1 MPRKGEKSL
10 LSQQQETAARAAFA
24 RGATRDEV
32 AFQIGVSRS
41 ILDGRLRDQLR
52 DVRTGQGKHS
62 NRRTADPTPDEIT
75 QRIAEVHQ
83 RRLMLFDS
91 RKDHAG

>member
-1 MPRKGEKSL
+1 MPRKGEKCL
-10 LSQQQETAARAAFA
+10 LSKEQETAARAAFA

-41 ILDGRLRDQLR
+41 ILEGRLRDQLR

-62 NRRTADPTPDEIT
+62 NRRTVDPTPDEIT
-75 QRIAEVHQ
+75 QRIAEVHE
-83 RRLMLFDS
+83 RRLMLFDA
-91 RKDHAG
+91 RRDHAG

>member
-1 MPRKGEKSL
+1 MPRKGEKVL
-10 LSQQQETAARAAFA
+10 LSKEQETAARAAFA

-41 ILDGRLRDQLR
+41 IIEGRLRDQLR

-62 NRRTADPTPDEIT
+62 NRRTVDPTPDEIT

-83 RRLMLFDS
+83 RRLMLFDA
-91 RKDHAG
+91 RRDHAG